1 MKKLALI
8 LALLMIV
15 SVFAVA
21 CNSGENNGEDA
32 TTTTTKKTTTTTTRR
47 QDPVDPDDGKDEV
60 VVPDLIS
67 GDRFTLDGDLADWE
81 GIKTIGVIGEA
92 AANCKNSENK
102 KVTFYGALTDKGLFL
117 ACDTYHDTYQ
127 GASTTWYENCNFEF
141 FIGEG
146 KKLQYY
152 VFARGIGE
160 PCSTSA
166 TELQAVMNTVKID
179 QGTVY
184 HTIVEAFIAT
194 EDLPEEYNY
203 YNTYDVGVA
212 WKTAGE
218 DIVGGMGVVR
228 EGADDWWVPKG
239 SWPNDGRKAVVAPSG
254 IYLQEDYTY

>member
-21 CNSGENNGEDA
+21 CNSTENGAED

-47 QDPVDPDDGKDEV
+47 QDPEDEKNPEDEV
-60 VVPDLIS
+60 KVPDLIS

-81 GIKTIGVIGEA
+81 GLATIGVVGVA
-92 AANCKNSENK
+92 ADNCANSENK
-102 KVTFYGALTDKGLFL
+102 KVTVYGALTDKGLYL
-117 ACDTYHDTYQ
+117 ACDSSHDMYE
-127 GASTTWYENCNFEF
+127 GESTTWYQNCNFEF
-141 FIGEG
+141 FIGG
-146 KKLQYY
+146 GNKQYY

-166 TELQAVMNTVKID
+166 TELQAFMKTEKID

-194 EDLPEEYNY
+194 EDLNADDNF
-203 YNTYDVGVA
+203 YNT
-212 WKTAGE
+212 
-218 DIVGGMGVVR
+218 
-228 EGADDWWVPKG
+228 
-239 SWPNDGRKAVVAPSG
+239 
-254 IYLQEDYTY
+254 